1 MHSRRNFLKYTAGA
15 ALAAPFVAKPSFAR
29 GRVLNLQTWSGANS
43 TPFNIITAWAEAIS
57 EQTDGDL
64 RIRVSPSGS
73 IVSPSETFEAM
84 RNGALDAHYSSL
96 GYFASLDPAF
106 IILGDPGPTYE
117 NPDQLSNWMN
127 QGGGIELARELYD
140 RFDIHFL
147 RSIYYPSEQFVSK
160 TPVRGIEDLQGL
172 KLRIPPGLMSVTF
185 AKAGAAT
192 VNIPGGEA
200 YNALQSG
207 IVDAVDWS
215 TPAVNMQTGLYSLA
229 PYSIDARHSMAVIDL
244 SFGKRSW
251 EALGTDLQQVLSDAS
266 ADLDTQMK
274 DALIA
279 EDAAAV
285 SALEAGDDV
294 EIITWSDEEIARLR
308 DMTQAVQAEVAT
320 SEISQRIL
328 SSLIGASA
336 S

>member
-1 MHSRRNFLKYTAGA
+1 MHTRRKFLRVAAGA
-15 ALAAPFVAKPSFAR
+15 ALATPFIATPGLAR

-43 TPFNIITAWAEAIS
+43 TPFNVISAWAEALN
-57 EQTDGDL
+57 ERTNGDL
-64 RIRVSPSGS
+64 RIRVSPGGS
-73 IVSPSETFEAM
+73 IVSASETFEAM

-96 GYFASLDPAF
+96 GYFATLDPAF
-106 IILGDPGPTYE
+106 IILGDPGPTYA
-117 NPDQLSNWMN
+117 NPDQLGNWMN

-160 TPVRGIEDLQGL
+160 TPIHGISDLQGL
-172 KLRIPPGLMSVTF
+172 KMRIPPGLMSVTF

-215 TPAVNMQTGLYSLA
+215 TPAVNMQTGLYTLA

-244 SFGKRSW
+244 AFGKRTW
-251 EALGTDLQQVLSDAS
+251 NALGADLQGVLTEAS
-266 ADLDTQMK
+266 AELDLQMK
-274 DALIA
+274 GALVS
-279 EDAAAV
+279 EDAAAI
-285 SALEAGDDV
+285 SSLESGDEV
-294 EIITWSDEEIARLR
+294 EIITWSEDEIARLR
-308 DMTQAVQAEVAT
+308 EMTQATQAEVAT
-320 SEISQRIL
+320 SDISQRIL
-328 SSLIGASA
+328 ESLVSA
-336 S
+336 A